1 MKQNINL
8 KNIAKLSL
16 QNENLSPL
24 NAIDLSLLSQTS
36 GVIYVSKNEYIEI
49 VSSYALVLDRPGGFS
64 FAATRGARQ
73 C

>member
-16 QNENLSPL
+16 QNENLSSL

-36 GVIYVSKNEYIEI
+36 GVICVSKNDYIEI
-49 VSSYALVLDRPGGFS
+49 VSSYALVLDRPEVLVLPL
-64 FAATRGARQ
+64 RNPLQ
-73 C
+73 L